1 MSATKGQPSPSSIG
15 VLCMAYGTPDTL
27 DDVEAFYTHIRG
39 GRPPSPELLEEL
51 VERYK
56 AIGGSPLAT
65 ITRAQAQGVEAALS
79 RLDGS
84 RRYRAFVGMKHWRPF
99 IADAVREMHEAGI
112 QRAVGLT
119 FAPHYSRL
127 SVGGYIDAA
136 RKALEELGSPFRM
149 TFIESWHLAPGF
161 IQALVA
167 RVKRALERFEN
178 PDSVTVLF
186 TAHSLPERILQ
197 WNDPYPRQLE
207 ETGRAVAQELGLQD
221 WRCGWQSEGRT
232 PEPWLGPDLLDLL
245 EQLAAEGKRQVL
257 VCPAGFLADHL
268 EILYDIDL
276 EAQEKARELG
286 IHLERTDSLNA
297 DDDLV
302 EALAHVVKEH
312 LEATDG
318 E

>member
-1 MSATKGQPSPSSIG
+1 
-15 VLCMAYGTPDTL
+15 MAYGTPDTL

-51 VERYK
+51 IERYK
-56 AIGGSPLAT
+56 AIGGSPLAA
-65 ITRAQAQGVEAALS
+65 ITRAQAQGVVDALS

-99 IADAVREMHEAGI
+99 IADAVREMHAAGI

-127 SVGGYIDAA
+127 SVGGYIEAA
-136 RKALEELGSPFRM
+136 QKALESLPSPLKM

-161 IQALVA
+161 VQALA
-167 RVKRALERFEN
+167 TRVKRALQRLGVQD
-178 PDSVTVLF
+178 PTQDHLTVLF

-207 ETGRAVAQELGLQD
+207 ETARAVARDVGIKD
-221 WRCGWQSEGRT
+221 WRCGWQSAGRT
-232 PEPWLGPDLLDLL
+232 PEPWLGPDLLEIL
-245 EQLAAEGKRQVL
+245 EQLAREGKRQVV

-268 EILYDIDL
+268 EVLYDIDV
-276 EAQEKARELG
+276 EAQAKARELG
-286 IHLERTDSLNA
+286 LELVRTDSLNA
-297 DDDLV
+297 DEDLM
-302 EALAHVVKEH
+302 EALAHVVKAH
-312 LEATDG
+312 VEATDG
-318 E
+318 V